1 MAVALCVHSLLE
13 GAALGAQRE
22 IAKTFHIFVAIL
34 AHKGTSTSQ
43 HLSICPSSLKLE
55 RYALS
60 HYGFLSLQC
69 LGL

>member
-34 AHKGTSTSQ
+34 AHKVHLLPGCCLDMQEGTGSTQ
-43 HLSICPSSLKLE
+43 A
-55 RYALS
+55 RTD
-60 HYGFLSLQC
+60 
-69 LGL
+69 GLAAEHAGLA